1 MLNLLHFFIY
11 PQQIF
16 IFMAVTEKK
25 KFGEIDGKVLPN
37 TTPNNNPSC
46 IICGAKAEFC
56 MRGLPK
62 NTYCRKCAE
71 AYFGLLEYLDQLGS
85 QN

>member
-1 MLNLLHFFIY
+1 MINSLHFFIY

-25 KFGEIDGKVLPN
+25 KLEENEEEVLPN
-37 TTPNNNPSC
+37 HSPKNNPSC
-46 IICGAKAEFC
+46 IICSAKAEFC

-62 NTYCRKCAE
+62 NTYCRECAE
-71 AYFGLLEYLDQLGS
+71 AYFGLLEYLDQQGS